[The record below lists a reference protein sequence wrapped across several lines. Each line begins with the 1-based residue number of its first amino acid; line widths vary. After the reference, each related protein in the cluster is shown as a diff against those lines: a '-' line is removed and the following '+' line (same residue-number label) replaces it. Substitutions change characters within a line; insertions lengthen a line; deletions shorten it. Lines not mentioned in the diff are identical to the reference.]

1 MRPNPATYQHE
12 SLGPVAYFYVVYLY
26 VVYLSRVVGCDEECM
41 STAWFSCVYFSLP
54 NVRQQ
59 DEVVILNFVFSLLV
73 FEFARP
79 ASIIG

>member
-12 SLGPVAYFYVVYLY
+12 SLGPV
-26 VVYLSRVVGCDEECM
+26 VYLSRVVGCDEERM